1 MNAPNATVTLPVI
14 DDTTEAY
21 IVSALETMYDAVR
34 NYGKPLPPL
43 ADLLAD
49 PNGRERI
56 VSRGNRALIA
66 LHEHRKEEKV
76 RAFRQGVSEVVSPY
90 IEAQSAAREQFLA
103 LPKEVRQFMPSFPT
117 SAYIPLDAVASVFP
131 AGTAEAHMVSMLH
144 TLKYKVSKK
153 DSKSFIVAELP
164 TRGV

>member
-76 RAFRQGVSEVVSPY
+76 RAFRQGVSEVVFPY
-90 IEAQSAAREQFLA
+90 IEALEKHHNGSGPAPHAC
-103 LPKEVRQFMPSFPT
+103 FPT
-117 SAYIPLDAVASVFP
+117 VESPIQ
-131 AGTAEAHMVSMLH
+131 MMLNER
-144 TLKYKVSKK
+144 LRK
-153 DSKSFIVAELP
+153 P
-164 TRGV
+164 